1 MTQIR
6 PTRDRVR
13 QWGNT
18 YVNKWLR
25 EGIEQSRE
33 EYITEQAAAWAME
46 QAAKICDAQ
55 GLGVCQ
61 TDYEIECYAKCAD
74 AIRAAIPKE
83 KE

>member
-46 QAAKICDAQ
+46 QAARICDTFNPDESNP
-55 GLGVCQ
+55 L
-61 TDYEIECYAKCAD
+61 TIEGQCAD